1 LLENKTQ
8 EEIARE
14 LHIFTCSVFR
24 YCQRIEKRYGAA
36 QRQKID
42 DSLLMEVQLF
52 KNRMLTLYKGLEDV
66 VISKDRNISGIEKAK
81 AAEVATN
88 IAIDVIKTD
97 SEVIYA
103 VKQGLVNISTAES
116 VVANKNKNNNSSLN
130 KLRNGNN
137 DYAYDDDEPVDNNSR
152 HTNQIEEDYNDRK
165 F

>member
-1 LLENKTQ
+1 MLENKTQ

-14 LHIFTCSVFR
+14 LHIFTRSVSR

-66 VISKDRNISGIEKAK
+66 VISKDRNISDVEKAK
-81 AAEVATN
+81 AAEVTTN
-88 IAIDVIKTD
+88 IAIDVIKAD

-116 VVANKNKNNNSSLN
+116 VVANKNKNV
-130 KLRNGNN
+130 
-137 DYAYDDDEPVDNNSR
+137 E
-152 HTNQIEEDYNDRK
+152 HED
-165 F
+165 